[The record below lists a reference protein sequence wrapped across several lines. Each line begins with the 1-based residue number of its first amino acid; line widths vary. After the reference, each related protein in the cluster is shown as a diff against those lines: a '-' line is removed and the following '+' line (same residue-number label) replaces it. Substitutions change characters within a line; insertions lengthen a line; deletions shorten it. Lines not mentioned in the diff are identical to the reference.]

1 LLLALPFANVHLTG
15 LSSEQSTSISDTYSQ
30 FIAGSGYFSQQC
42 RFKLECRAYR
52 LEHAPTISA
61 KELTA
66 DGQYAP
72 RKLRRSDSIDLTG
85 INFEAQ
91 LRLQSALASS
101 YLGVAEEH
109 EFAQANVIENF
120 LRFLAAHR
128 ALDQGGVVLHSAGLV
143 FEEQAFIFVG
153 YSGAGKTT
161 LTRKAH
167 KGGAKV
173 LSDDIN
179 ILLPSQIGYRA
190 HAVPFTGEFGR
201 TLNHLG
207 GHESFPVAG
216 IVLLQQGDQLS
227 TRSITKSAAMAKLL
241 VGSPFVNNDE
251 HESQALFDALS
262 SVATQVPLIKLISR
276 RDDKIEAIMKL
287 VKDRIVHAS
296 SHS

>member
-1 LLLALPFANVHLTG
+1 MQLTG
-15 LSSEQSTSISDTYSQ
+15 LSSEQLISINDSYSQ
-30 FIAGSGYFSQQC
+30 FIVGAGLSSQQ
-42 RFKLECRAYR
+42 RGFNLECRAYR
-52 LEHAPTISA
+52 LEQLPMISA
-61 KELTA
+61 QEVTT

-72 RKLRRSDSIDLTG
+72 RKVRRLDSIELTG

-91 LRLQSALASS
+91 LNLQSAVALS
-101 YLGVAEEH
+101 YLGVVEEH

-120 LRFLAAHR
+120 FRFVAAHR
-128 ALDQGGVVLHSAGLV
+128 TLDQGGVVLHSAGLV

-153 YSGAGKTT
+153 RSGAGKTT

-167 KGGAKV
+167 KKGAKV

-190 HAVPFTGEFGR
+190 HAVPFSGEFGR
-201 TLNHLG
+201 TLSHQG
-207 GHESFPVAG
+207 GRESFPVAS

-227 TRSITKSAAMAKLL
+227 AQSITTSAAMAKLL

-251 HESQALFDALS
+251 HESQALFDALT
-262 SVATQVPLIKLISR
+262 SVTTQVPIIRLISR

-287 VKDRIVHAS
+287 VRERITDAS